1 MKNKKCSAPSLRK
14 SNWCGRRL
22 LQKLIV
28 LSFVICHLFLS
39 VACYN
44 HRQQTP
50 DAWNLTEKQID
61 SISFFTTHHYTQGYN
76 FVVNADTMMLCTDEQ
91 DSVTVKKDDRLVVAD
106 INIHPQDSIDSVWV
120 KVARDQLT
128 QGWIRENEMLQGVS
142 PDDPIS
148 QFIDF
153 FSNSHLLIFL
163 AFFVIAGAIYG
174 LFRLNR
180 RHAYIVHFHDIGSF
194 YPTLLCLLVASSAT
208 LYASIQMFGP
218 ETWRH
223 FYYHPSLNP
232 FALPPV
238 LGLFVTS
245 VWAMI
250 IVGVAVLFDLYRRLT
265 LSNALLYI
273 AGLAAV
279 CAINY
284 IVFSLTT
291 LWYIGYPLLLIYVAY
306 ALWRCHYISREH
318 YICGNCGRPLSSK
331 GICPYCGALNE

>member
-1 MKNKKCSAPSLRK
+1 MRK
-14 SNWCGRRL
+14 
-22 LQKLIV
+22 I
-28 LSFVICHLFLS
+28 LSCIALCIMLT
-39 VACYN
+39 ACY
-44 HRQQTP
+44 HHGQQTP
-50 DAWNLTEKQID
+50 DAWDLTEEQLD

-76 FVVNADTMMLCTDEQ
+76 FVVSADTLMLITDES
-91 DSVTVKKDDRLVVAD
+91 DSVKVIKDDHLVVAD
-106 INIHPQDSIDSVWV
+106 ISVQPQDSIDSVWV

-128 QGWIRENEMLQGVS
+128 QGWVRESEMLKSVS

-163 AFFVIAGAIYG
+163 AFLVVVGAAYG
-174 LFRLNR
+174 LFRLSR
-180 RHAYIVHFHDIGSF
+180 RNAYIVHFRDIASF

-238 LGLFVTS
+238 LGLFLTS
-245 VWAMI
+245 VWA
-250 IVGVAVLFDLYRRLT
+250 IVVAGVAVLIDLYRRLP
-265 LSNALLYI
+265 LGDAILYL

-279 CAINY
+279 CAVNY
-284 IVFSLTT
+284 VVFSLTT
-291 LWYIGYPLLLIYVAY
+291 LWYIGYPLLLIYVAW
-306 ALWRCHYISREH
+306 ALWRCARTGREH
-318 YICGNCGRPLSSK
+318 YLCGNCGRPLTSK
-331 GICPYCGALNE
+331 GICPHCGALNE